1 MIGAGCMIRMGSLL
15 GVALLCLPAAGPA
28 PRPGNWMAAW
38 AAALSAND
46 PGQPIFDNTTFR
58 EVMHLSAGG
67 TGLRVRLSNEY
78 GTGTLSFGTVHIAHS
93 LGNGQIDPATDV
105 ALTFGGAQNVD
116 IPAGA
121 GAVSD
126 PVPVSVPPQYDLA
139 VSMFITAMDVIS
151 QHTYAMSTTY
161 DAPGNQTAAATMANQ
176 VSGTGGVYVEGVDVE
191 QAKATKTVVALGD
204 STTDGVGGYVDAND
218 RWPDFLAALLTG
230 AGLDRVGVANEGLGS
245 NTLMTP
251 GGVGPTAVARFDHD
265 VLALPGRK
273 WVTMLEG
280 INDIG
285 VYSWNPQGAAT
296 AAQLIAA
303 YQQLVARAHDAG
315 LLVYGMT
322 VLPFGGSDIFSAQ
335 GEQVRQAFNAYIR
348 TQGTTDALADTDAAL
363 RDPNN
368 LQNLLAAYDSGDHL
382 HPSPAGY
389 QAMANRFVLKN
400 FQK

>member
-1 MIGAGCMIRMGSLL
+1 
-15 GVALLCLPAAGPA
+15 
-28 PRPGNWMAAW
+28 MAAW

>member
-1 MIGAGCMIRMGSLL
+1 MRHTKILL
-15 GVALLCLPAAGPA
+15 AAALLCLPAAA
-28 PRPGNWMAAW
+28 PKSTSGNWTADW
-38 AAALSAND
+38 TEALSANN
-46 PGQPIFDNTTFR
+46 PGAPIFNNTTFR
-58 EVMHLSAGG
+58 EVAHLSAGG
-67 TGLRVRLSNEY
+67 IGLRVRLSNEF
-78 GTGTLSFGTVHIAHS
+78 GAGTLSFGAVHIAHS
-93 LGNGQIDPATDV
+93 LGTGQIDPATDV

-116 IPAGA
+116 IPSGA
-121 GAVSD
+121 SAVSD
-126 PVPVSVPPQYDLA
+126 PVPMTVPPQYDLA
-139 VSMFITAMDVIS
+139 ISLYITAMDVIS
-151 QHTYAMSTTY
+151 QHTYSMSTTY
-161 DAPGNQTAAATMANQ
+161 DAPGNQAAAATMANQ

-191 QAKATKTVVALGD
+191 QAKPTKTVVALGD

-218 RWPDFLAALLTG
+218 RWPDFLAAMLTG
-230 AGLDRVGVANEGLGS
+230 AGQDRVSVANEGLGS
-245 NTLMTP
+245 NTLITP

-273 WVTMLEG
+273 WVTVLEG

-296 AAQLIAA
+296 VAQLIAA
-303 YQQLVARAHDAG
+303 YQHLVARAHDAG

-348 TQGTTDALADTDAAL
+348 TAGTTDALADTDAAL

-368 LQNLLAAYDSGDHL
+368 PQNLLAAYDSGDHL

-389 QAMANRFVLKN
+389 QAMANSFVLKN